1 MHNCIYCILG
11 YAGTPGY
18 LSPEVVN
25 KEKYGKAIDVWACG
39 EHHVISQYSVTYRVR
54 CNIVHTTCWLPS
66 ILG

>member
-1 MHNCIYCILG
+1 MGYWYYGILG

-39 EHHVISQYSVTYRVR
+39 EDHVSPQWIMWSGY
-54 CNIVHTTCWLPS
+54 IV
-66 ILG
+66 

>member
-1 MHNCIYCILG
+1 LFPLILTTLIISDAVTITSSTRGYCFLG

-39 EHHVISQYSVTYRVR
+39 EYHVILSYD
-54 CNIVHTTCWLPS
+54 N
-66 ILG
+66 